1 MHQPELLAPAGSL
14 DKLKAAVAYGA
25 DAVYVAGQKYG
36 LRSAAENFTLDEL
49 AEGVALA
56 HQGHPLTDPTSG
68 TKGRHPTKVYVVLNS
83 FLHDSDLPGLR
94 SFLKD
99 IEAIQVDGVIASDL
113 GVITEVSTHTKIPIH
128 LSTQAS
134 CLNVASAQLWK
145 KMGVSRLI
153 LGREASIQDAG
164 RIKRATGLEVELF
177 IHGSMCMAYS
187 GNCTI
192 SNFTQGRDSNR
203 GGCAQ
208 SCRFSYSL
216 EFPSGQRADHRFFM
230 SSKDLMGID
239 LLPAFF
245 EEEVDSVKIEGRMR
259 SPMYAGLIS
268 KIYREAIDAYAALM
282 PKGAAGI
289 AAWKESLPKWSQEL
303 AKLPHRDYMSGSLET
318 PADLGST
325 LDDSVAE
332 GEGETGAFE
341 YLGLVRRVEPGQYLL
356 VEVKNK
362 FSQGMKVELVPFVGP
377 SLFTHAEPLLNSVGD
392 PIPEAKVANLVR
404 IPFLA
409 SAQVGNLV
417 RLPARLTC
425 DQPSGLQQGV
435 Q

>member
-1 MHQPELLAPAGSL
+1 MRKPELLAPAGSL

-49 AEGVALA
+49 AEGVAIA
-56 HQGHPLTDPTSG
+56 HEGQSSTSAFSG
-68 TKGRHPTKVYVVLNS
+68 AKVRRSTKVYVVLNS
-83 FLHDSDLPGLR
+83 FLHDADLPGLR
-94 SFLKD
+94 TFLKD
-99 IEAIQVDGVIASDL
+99 IESIRVDGVIASDL

-128 LSTQAS
+128 LSTQAT
-134 CLNVASAQLWK
+134 CLNEASAQLWK

-216 EFPSGQRADHRFFM
+216 EFPSGQRAEHRFFM

-245 EEEVDSVKIEGRMR
+245 EEEIDSVKIEGRMR

-268 KIYREAIDAYAALM
+268 KIYRDAIDSYAALM

-289 AAWKESLPKWSQEL
+289 AAWRERLPAWSHEL
-303 AKLPHRDYMSGSLET
+303 TKLPHRDYMSGSLEA

-325 LDDSVAE
+325 LDDVDSQRVE
-332 GEGETGAFE
+332 EVSGAE
-341 YLGLVRRVEPGQYLL
+341 YLGIVRRVEPGQYLL

-377 SLFTHAEPLLNSVGD
+377 SILSEVNPLLNSVGD
-392 PIPEAKVANLVR
+392 PISEAKVANLVR
-404 IPFLA
+404 IPYLE
-409 SAQVGNLV
+409 SVQVGNLV
-417 RLPARLTC
+417 RLPLRQSL
-425 DQPSGLQQGV
+425 DQQAAPQQGIL
-435 Q
+435 